1 MGPGAAGP
9 TPARVAVTQALAAD
23 SAALPVVVI
32 GSFDAVSNRAGCPYD
47 LSLTWPRRA
56 QLNLV
61 PPTVSGTTPRVIRTG
76 DRSFTAHADADGFA
90 IASRRGP
97 PPVGAQFSPGGIR
110 IRPVSPPLVSEGHQR
125 VGDARI
131 DVIEANGAVIRTLG
145 YTLDK
150 PLEHYAFI
158 AVDGCTKVRAYR
170 PQ

>member
-1 MGPGAAGP
+1 
-9 TPARVAVTQALAAD
+9 VT
-23 SAALPVVVI
+23 
-32 GSFDAVSNRAGCPYD
+32 GSFEPFLDRAGCPYD

-97 PPVGAQFSPGGIR
+97 SAVRAQFSPGGMR
-110 IRPVSPPLVSEGHQR
+110 IRPVSPSLVRDGHQQ
-125 VGDARI
+125 VGEARI
-131 DVIEANGAVIRTLG
+131 DVIEADGAVIRTLG

-150 PLEHYAFI
+150 PLEQYAFI